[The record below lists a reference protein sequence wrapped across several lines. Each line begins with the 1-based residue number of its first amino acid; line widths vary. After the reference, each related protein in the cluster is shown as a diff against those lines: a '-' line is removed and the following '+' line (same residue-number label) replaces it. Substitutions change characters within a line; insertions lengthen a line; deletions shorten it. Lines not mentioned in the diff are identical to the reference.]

1 MQSFLF
7 IGVGGSGGKTLA
19 YLWRS
24 LERRLSAAGW
34 TDGVPPI
41 WQFLHLDPKSQSDSP
56 GRDIPILPV
65 GAVTYVNLA
74 DQPLAY
80 RDYDEELVSPG
91 YLEGFAGW
99 RPPSPGSIEPPYL
112 GAGQR
117 RAVGR
122 AISVH
127 ALGRIREAIVKSATA
142 MQDQHAEGTR
152 AALKNRLRV
161 PLHYAPDHTCHVVV
175 IGSLAGGSGSG
186 VFLDVVHVVR
196 SMAGQIDYSAGD
208 PLTVL
213 YTSELFK
220 SLPHEFRRGIHPNAL
235 AAASELIAASEGNL
249 DPRSASL
256 LQRSGGALPQPD
268 QRRTGRTTAIV
279 GLSNGVVQM
288 RSETDVY
295 RAVGTLL
302 AGSLTDYELQQTLS
316 SFIVNTNGAPYS
328 GTWTLSKHA
337 LPESQGNVVNPVGAL
352 GYASFGLGRN
362 LFAQYTSERIA
373 KLSLERLLRGHI
385 DLQAAGEQISEE
397 RLIQRAADAR
407 DDEFFDNTG
416 LHEKGRAHNQVLDAL
431 RDIPTVKGL
440 LDRARDSVL
449 ERLRLTTSGLPAGE
463 VQGMVGSEFDAERGS
478 VIQAVATDREDRA
491 RRWTVEVRKRVVDA
505 VVLEIGTF
513 GFPTT
518 IALLERLDGQIRD
531 AIAELEGYRADYEKE
546 AAGLIEAAKAV
557 FVQLRDK
564 ITTNHDSVITSVGK
578 RRDALQR
585 AVEGDLFMF
594 AAAQLT
600 DIRQNLLPPLRAAV
614 KSAATS
620 LTGLAT
626 EPGPDRDKFDQWSA
640 TSVPPHLQPAPN
652 EYLLEPI
659 ETFEAS
665 LDSLLTRVYTD
676 AASAIDRAV
685 HDVIVGAWPTA
696 EDPTHRVDLIRTVKK
711 WGPTDSRARSS
722 NDETG
727 GSAEFSFYL
736 DADALLSRAQD
747 WVQRRSDISTYVTES
762 LANYLAHGQEDST
775 ARVDAFEKAVRGA
788 ITASR
793 PLVRINGS
801 LDTRIHTS
809 PTSVVNYFGRFP
821 VEPETGSP
829 LFERVKA
836 ALFDAKLDQLGDEA
850 AVIKLCDP
858 TSTAGDVDIAS
869 FTGSTRHPVIFG
881 SLFEPIAEEWRAT
894 AGKPLGEQTQFWSF
908 RRATVL
914 PDFVP
919 LPLVLQEAVVRG
931 WFTAGF
937 TGRLKDLAM
946 PDKPVTVWTDEG
958 WLAFPWPY
966 LGGPERSRALVLHRI
981 LESYPVALLDLS
993 QGIEETLAAYESLL
1007 DLAKDGASGA
1017 LTPHALPDGTMST
1030 YSALNESLQTWI
1042 DAGTVPPEAETP
1054 SEALAG
1060 PGGEAGASIDR
1071 AKALAGAFHGV
1082 LKQYAEVPRP
1092 SVTRV
1097 GKELTLDKRW
1107 EIAPLVERAL
1117 RPVANLLDAAA
1128 AAAAADPNQF

>member
-34 TDGVPPI
+34 TDSVPPI
-41 WQFLHLDPKSQSDSP
+41 WQFLHLDPKSQNDSP

-74 DQPLAY
+74 DQPLPY
-80 RDYDEELVSPG
+80 QDYDDELVSPA

-122 AISVH
+122 VISVH
-127 ALGRIREAIVKSATA
+127 ALGRIRDAIAKAATA

-152 AALKNRLRV
+152 AALRNRLRV

-175 IGSLAGGSGSG
+175 VGSLAGGSGSG

-220 SLPHEFRRGIHPNAL
+220 FLPQEFRRGINSNTL
-235 AAASELIAASEGNL
+235 AATSELIAASEGNL

-256 LQRSGGALPQPD
+256 LQRSGGPLPREG

-328 GTWTLSKHA
+328 DTWTLSKHA
-337 LPESQGNVVNPVGAL
+337 LPEAQGNVVNPVGAL
-352 GYASFGLGRN
+352 GYASYGLGRN

-373 KLSLERLLRGHI
+373 KLSLDRLLWGHRRV
-385 DLQAAGEQISEE
+385 QQAGEQISDE

-416 LHEKGRAHNQVLDAL
+416 LHEKGREHNQVLVAL
-431 RDIPTVKGL
+431 RHGATVDGF
-440 LDRARDSVL
+440 LDEARNAIL
-449 ERLRLTTSGLPAGE
+449 ERLRRQPAGLPAAE
-463 VQGMVGSEFDAERGS
+463 VQGMVEKEYDASSGS
-478 VIQAVATDREDRA
+478 VRAKVDADREERA
-491 RRWTVEVRKRVVDA
+491 RRWSIEVRKKLVDA
-505 VVLEIGTF
+505 VVFEIGTY

-518 IALLERLDGQIRD
+518 IELLERLDAQLRD
-531 AIAELEGYRADYEKE
+531 AIAELEGYRADYGKE
-546 AAGLIEAAKAV
+546 SAGLLEGAKAV

-564 ITTNHDSVITSVGK
+564 ITTNHDSVTTSVGK
-578 RRDALQR
+578 RRDALKKV
-585 AVEGDLFMF
+585 VEGDLFTF

-614 KSAATS
+614 KSAAVS
-620 LTGLAT
+620 LTRLAT
-626 EPGPDRDKFDQWSA
+626 EPGPDRDKFDQWSD

-665 LDSLLTRVYTD
+665 LEALLTRVYAD
-676 AASAIDRAV
+676 AASAIDRAIGEA
-685 HDVIVGAWPTA
+685 IVGDWPTA

-711 WGPTDSRARSS
+711 WSPADSRARAST
-722 NDETG
+722 DETPG
-727 GSAEFSFYL
+727 AAEFSFYL
-736 DADALLSRAQD
+736 DADALLSRTQD
-747 WVQRRSDISTYVTES
+747 WVQRRSDISTYVSES
-762 LANYLAHGQEDST
+762 LADYLAPSNEDST
-775 ARVDAFEKAVRGA
+775 ARADAFERAVRGA

-801 LDTRIHTS
+801 LDTRIHSS
-809 PTSVVNYFGRFP
+809 PTSVVNFFGRFP
-821 VEPETGSP
+821 VKPETGTP

-836 ALFDAKLDQLGDEA
+836 ALLDAKLDQLGDEA
-850 AVIKLCDP
+850 AIEALCDP

-881 SLFEPIAEEWRAT
+881 SLFEPIAEDWKAT
-894 AGKPLGEQTQFWSF
+894 AGKPLGEQAQFWSF
-908 RRATVL
+908 RRAAVL

-919 LPLVLQEAVVRG
+919 LPVVLQEGLIRG

-937 TGRLKDLAM
+937 LGRLSDLALN
-946 PDKPVTVWTDEG
+946 DRPVMVLTEEG

-966 LGGPERSRALVLHRI
+966 LGGPERDRVMVLHRV
-981 LESYPVALLDLS
+981 LESYPVALLDLA
-993 QGIEETLAAYESLL
+993 QGTEATLAAYEALL
-1007 DLAKDGASGA
+1007 DLAKDGVGGV
-1017 LTPHALPDGTMST
+1017 LTT
-1030 YSALNESLQTWI
+1030 YTALNAALQSWI
-1042 DAGTVPPEAETP
+1042 DSGEAPSGAETP
-1054 SEALAG
+1054 LETVAG
-1060 PGGEAGASIDR
+1060 PAGQTGSPLDR
-1071 AKALAGAFHGV
+1071 AKALSGAFHRV
-1082 LKQYAEVPRP
+1082 LKQYAEVPKP
-1092 SVTRV
+1092 SITRV

-1117 RPVANLLDAAA
+1117 TPVAQLLDAASSGPA
-1128 AAAAADPNQF
+1128 NDPADF

>member
-41 WQFLHLDPKSQSDSP
+41 WQFLHLDPRARNDSP
-56 GRDIPILPV
+56 AKDIPILPV

-80 RDYDEELVSPG
+80 QDYDEELVSPG
-91 YLEGFAGW
+91 YLDGFAGW
-99 RPPSPGSIEPPYL
+99 RPASPGSIEPPYL

-127 ALGRIREAIVKSATA
+127 ALGRVRDAIVKAATT

-152 AALKNRLRV
+152 SALRNRLRV
-161 PLHYAPDHTCHVVV
+161 PLDYAPDHTCHVVV

-186 VFLDVVHVVR
+186 AFLDVVHVVR
-196 SMAGQIDYSAGD
+196 SLAGQIDYSAGD

-213 YTSELFK
+213 YTSELFR
-220 SLPHEFRRGIHPNAL
+220 SLPEEFRRGINPNTL

-249 DPRSASL
+249 DPRSATL
-256 LQRSGGALPQPD
+256 LQRSGGALPQPG

-337 LPESQGNVVNPVGAL
+337 LPETQGNVVNPVGAL

-373 KLSLERLLRGHI
+373 KLSLDRLLWGHR
-385 DLQAAGEQISEE
+385 DVQQAGEQISDE

-416 LHEKGRAHNQVLDAL
+416 LHEKGREHNQVLDAL

-440 LDRARDSVL
+440 LDRARDAVL
-449 ERLRLTTSGLPAGE
+449 ERLRLTTSGLPSGE

-478 VIQAVATDREDRA
+478 VIQAVASDREERA
-491 RRWTVEVRKRVVDA
+491 RRWSSEVRQELVDA

-518 IALLERLDGQIRD
+518 IELLERLDAQIRD

-546 AAGLIEAAKAV
+546 SAGLVEAAKAV

-564 ITTNHDSVITSVGK
+564 ITTSHDSVTTSVGK

-585 AVEGDLFMF
+585 TVEGDLFTF
-594 AAAQLT
+594 AAAQLI

-614 KSAATS
+614 KSAAAS
-620 LTGLAT
+620 LTRLAT
-626 EPGPDRDKFDQWSA
+626 EPGPDRDKVDQWSA

-652 EYLLEPI
+652 EYLLEPV
-659 ETFEAS
+659 ETFETS
-665 LDSLLTRVYTD
+665 LDSLLTRIFHD
-676 AASAIDRAV
+676 GASNSMGRAV
-685 HDVIVGAWPTA
+685 AEMIVGAWPTA
-696 EDPTHRVDLIRTVKK
+696 EDPTHRADLIATVGN
-711 WGPTDSRARSS
+711 WSPADSRARSS
-722 NDETG
+722 DEVTG
-727 GSAEFSFYL
+727 RAAEFSFYL

-762 LANYLAHGQEDST
+762 LADYLAPGREDST
-775 ARVDAFEKAVRGA
+775 VRADAFERALRGA

-801 LDTRIHTS
+801 LDTRIHTM
-809 PTSVVNYFGRFP
+809 PTSVVNFFGRLP
-821 VEPETGSP
+821 VKPESGSP

-836 ALFDAKLDQLGDEA
+836 AMLDANLAQLDTAPAIA
-850 AVIKLCDP
+850 AKCDP

-881 SLFEPIAEEWRAT
+881 SLFDPIAEDWKST

-908 RRATVL
+908 RRAAVL

-919 LPLVLQEAVVRG
+919 LPVVLQEGLIRG

-937 TGRLKDLAM
+937 LGRLKDLALNDR
-946 PDKPVTVWTDEG
+946 PATVHTEEG

-966 LGGPERSRALVLHRI
+966 LGGVERDRALVLHRI
-981 LESYPVALLDLS
+981 LESYPVALLDLA
-993 QGIEETLAAYESLL
+993 QGTEATLTAYEALL
-1007 DLAKDGASGA
+1007 DLAKDGASEA
-1017 LTPHALPDGTMST
+1017 LTT
-1030 YSALNESLQTWI
+1030 YSALNAALQSWI
-1042 DAGTVPPEAETP
+1042 DTGEAPSGTETPLEAVAGPAGPAGTPV
-1054 SEALAG
+1054 
-1060 PGGEAGASIDR
+1060 DR
-1071 AKALAGAFHGV
+1071 AKALADAFHSV
-1082 LKQYAEVPRP
+1082 LKQYAEVSKP

-1097 GKELTLDKRW
+1097 GKELTIDKRW

-1117 RPVANLLDAAA
+1117 TPVAQLLDAASSGPTN
-1128 AAAAADPNQF
+1128 DPTQF